1 MGEYIVKTASASDWQ
16 KWLNQWRHKYKIEIV
31 SMNTVEFA
39 REMLVTMCIKRFEI
53 GGISEE

>member
-31 SMNTVEFA
+31 SMCSHSDAFI
-39 REMLVTMCIKRFEI
+39 TMCIKRFEI